1 VVADNVGVKSK
12 LLQKLQVV
20 FASGETIFQEGEA
33 GCEMFWILAGQVEI
47 LRRVRGVEERVA
59 LLEKGDFFGEMA
71 LLEEYPERSA
81 TARAVSDVVALK
93 LNKTDVKTLL
103 TRSSDAAMQMMAKLS
118 ERLREAN
125 RRLELLAARSSGQEL
140 PPLPASQGIEGWAV
154 LVHDPSGRFFP
165 LRPVGDTSI
174 GRHDPVT
181 GVTPDADLSALDI
194 DRTVSRRHAIV
205 RSVGHGELWVCEI
218 NPNSNGTFLNGERL
232 ETGQHYPLRHG
243 DTVQFALVPLRVAVL
258 RH

>member
-1 VVADNVGVKSK
+1 MADQVSAKSK
-12 LLQKLQVV
+12 LLKKLQVE
-20 FASGETIFQEGEA
+20 FRSGEVIFEEGEV

-47 LRRVRGVEERVA
+47 LRRVGGVEERVA
-59 LLEKGDFFGEMA
+59 VLEKGDFFGEMA
-71 LLEEYPERSA
+71 LLEEFPERSA
-81 TARAVSDVVALK
+81 TARAVSDVMALK

-103 TRSSDAAMQMMAKLS
+103 TRSPDAAMQMMAKLS

-125 RRLELLAARSSGQEL
+125 RRLELLAARSPGHGL

-194 DRTVSRRHAIV
+194 DRTVSRRHAII
-205 RSVGHGELWVCEI
+205 RAVGHDELSVCEV
-218 NPNSNGTFLNGERL
+218 NPASNGTFLNGERL
-232 ETGQHYPLRHG
+232 ETGRHYPLHHG
-243 DTVQFALVPLRVAVL
+243 DTVQFALVPLRVAVF